1 MDAASALIRPV
12 LSLSQSDRQT
22 QRPVQSSFT
31 PVSPKHRAP
40 TVPAQL
46 LCQQSDQKPLSPP
59 QPAQLS
65 SQLTNS
71 EEPRLRNQNAIGRS
85 PNGPRSSEVDLPT
98 DSNTRPSNLAASPL
112 NEHHHP
118 LAPAAPFPNA
128 LPLSP
133 TSPTAPKTTSA
144 IPRLTSSGI
153 PRLVTPRLSAASQ
166 VPEQTN
172 SSNSARLCGSVSAT
186 HGRPYE
192 QSFRNNPMSL
202 PQTPI
207 PPVYTDQ
214 TGPFSSLARSPVE
227 PLDLVD
233 NGHHSDAP
241 YGDRSRLASRP
252 ANGGRLDRAVSEH
265 PHRSLDNES
274 DTSSVFSSSG
284 PPRMIGSKI
293 NSLKNVSHKPGGGNV
308 AIVDEKLKLG
318 PIKSKCNSLAN
329 VKHKPSGGNV
339 QIVDIKLDVST
350 AKPRVNSMQNVKHVP
365 AGGQVQIVS
374 EKLAFDKTVKSKVGS
389 LKNTYHR
396 PGGGDAK
403 IFKEALPWLKYNKP
417 NLPPEEKARINKQ
430 RPISHGEMSTSS
442 STGHTSTSNS

>member
-1 MDAASALIRPV
+1 MDAASALIQPAI
-12 LSLSQSDRQT
+12 SLSQSDRQT

-31 PVSPKHRAP
+31 HVSPKHRAP
-40 TVPAQL
+40 TVPTQL
-46 LCQQSDQKPLSPP
+46 LCQLSDQKPMSPS
-59 QPAQLS
+59 QPAQLF
-65 SQLTNS
+65 SQLSHS
-71 EEPRLRNQNAIGRS
+71 EEPLLRNQNATSRS
-85 PNGPRSSEVDLPT
+85 PNGPRSSEVCLPN
-98 DSNTRPSNLAASPL
+98 DSKIRPSNLATNPL

-118 LAPAAPFPNA
+118 PAPAAPFPKA
-128 LPLSP
+128 VPPSP

-153 PRLVTPRLSAASQ
+153 PRLVTPRLLAASQ

-172 SSNSARLCGSVSAT
+172 SNNSTRLCGSISTTRA
-186 HGRPYE
+186 RPYE

-207 PPVYTDQ
+207 PPPYTGQ
-214 TGPFSSLARSPVE
+214 TGPFSPPARSPVE
-227 PLDLVD
+227 PLDLID

-241 YGDRSRLASRP
+241 YSDRSRLVSRP
-252 ANGGRLDRAVSEH
+252 ASGGRLDRAVSE
-265 PHRSLDNES
+265 R
-274 DTSSVFSSSG
+274 

-350 AKPRVNSMQNVKHVP
+350 AKPKVNSMQNVKHVP

-389 LKNTYHR
+389 LKNTRHR
-396 PGGGDAK
+396 PGGGDVQ

-430 RPISHGEMSTSS
+430 RPTSHGEMSTSS